1 MALTFKKEVCRFE
14 QALLQHAHCSSSQVF
29 SSQVIIKQSSAIY
42 GRIITLQTGR
52 LAMFSASKM
61 KWAESEVTSEL
72 YMTTSVCTT
81 QWAPGLRRRRSYV
94 PGLLCAERDLWGCLR
109 CRVQHNFHQISSGPP
124 ETPIRRPS
132 IRSPCHCSR
141 HRQTAP
147 RHRQTPRIC
156 TVSNSHAVERCGETI
171 LGRPTL
177 RGAFCFTIPDQPC
190 PRPSATFSSALLLS
204 KLLPPS
210 WLAYGLFCA
219 QIYPSAHLRA
229 DALGFGSD
237 GGPGRGFPSPDPPQ
251 EKRYGGGGGGFGGNG
266 ADACGKSAP
275 FGGVGSLYGSI
286 SRPFH
291 FGSGGGIGSWTG
303 KTSDS
308 RSPGGR
314 AGGRIWIEW
323 VGIVWINGRIS
334 ADGGS
339 SSCIYEDDRSGG
351 GGSGGSCYVLAYSL
365 QGAGAVSA
373 VGGDSGRG
381 CASLDTG
388 GGGSGGR
395 IAVYVKS
402 DVSVSK
408 IGTEWQGILSRK
420 ISMQIHGGRS
430 GIYRNCTNGA
440 SGTAYRAAVWVVPGL
455 GNPVVVN
462 ESKLILDS
470 NMSSGSAT
478 DGGGSADNDS
488 VAPAAITPIVPE
500 ARVDLL
506 QCTACGALTRNES

>member
-1 MALTFKKEVCRFE
+1 MAFYAQNATFGDACVVEFSTISIKSPQVPPRPPFAALPSVLLATAPGIGKLLPGIGKHQGSVRFPTPMQLSDAE
-14 QALLQHAHCSSSQVF
+14 
-29 SSQVIIKQSSAIY
+29 K
-42 GRIITLQTGR
+42 R
-52 LAMFSASKM
+52 FSA
-61 KWAESEVTSEL
+61 ARRLEVRFVSPSL
-72 YMTTSVCTT
+72 IS
-81 QWAPGLRRRRSYV
+81 PV
-94 PGLLCAERDLWGCLR
+94 PGQ
-109 CRVQHNFHQISSGPP
+109 VQL
-124 ETPIRRPS
+124 
-132 IRSPCHCSR
+132 SPLHYC
-141 HRQTAP
+141 
-147 RHRQTPRIC
+147 
-156 TVSNSHAVERCGETI
+156 
-171 LGRPTL
+171 
-177 RGAFCFTIPDQPC
+177 
-190 PRPSATFSSALLLS
+190 LS

-506 QCTACGALTRNES
+506 QCTACGALARNES